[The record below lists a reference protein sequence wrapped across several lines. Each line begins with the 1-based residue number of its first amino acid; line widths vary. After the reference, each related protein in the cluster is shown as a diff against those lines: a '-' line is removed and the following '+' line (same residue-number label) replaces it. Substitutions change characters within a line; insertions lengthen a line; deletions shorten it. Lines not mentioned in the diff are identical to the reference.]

1 LEVLSVHYG
10 ALFGL
15 NIIEGFIVKYFL
27 IAMFWTSPL
36 WANEEDPNWYITH
49 CKNQVE
55 FDKTGDWYK
64 LSVCTSKYVIE
75 KEQRQRQEIRD
86 FIRANP
92 RYMYPGQSLNHCFGK
107 PREMPFERSTV
118 TVGPNGM
125 QASVWYKDTIP
136 AGCYETAGWDN
147 RDD

>member
-1 LEVLSVHYG
+1 MEPSLV
-10 ALFGL
+10 
-15 NIIEGFIVKYFL
+15 NTIEGFIMKYFL

-92 RYMYPGQSLNHCFGK
+92 RYMYPGQSLNRCFGK

>member
-1 LEVLSVHYG
+1 M
-10 ALFGL
+10 
-15 NIIEGFIVKYFL
+15 KYFL
-27 IAMFWTSPL
+27 IAMLWASPL
-36 WANEEDPNWYITH
+36 WANEEDSNWYITH

>member
-1 LEVLSVHYG
+1 M
-10 ALFGL
+10 
-15 NIIEGFIVKYFL
+15 IKYFL
-27 IAMFWTSPL
+27 IAILWTSPL
-36 WANEEDPNWYITH
+36 WANDEDPNWYITH

>member
-1 LEVLSVHYG
+1 
-10 ALFGL
+10 
-15 NIIEGFIVKYFL
+15 VKYFL

>member
-1 LEVLSVHYG
+1 M
-10 ALFGL
+10 
-15 NIIEGFIVKYFL
+15 KYFL

-36 WANEEDPNWYITH
+36 WANEKDPNWYITH

>member
-1 LEVLSVHYG
+1 MEPSLV
-10 ALFGL
+10 
-15 NIIEGFIVKYFL
+15 NTIEGDIMKYFL

>member
-1 LEVLSVHYG
+1 MLW
-10 ALFGL
+10 A
-15 NIIEGFIVKYFL
+15 
-27 IAMFWTSPL
+27 SPL
-36 WANEEDPNWYITH
+36 WANEEDSNWYITH

-92 RYMYPGQSLNHCFGK
+92 RYMYPGQSLNRCFGK

-118 TVGPNGM
+118 SVGPQGM
-125 QASVWYKDTIP
+125 QASVWYKDTLP
-136 AGCYETAGWDN
+136 AGCFETSGWDN
-147 RDD
+147 RDVGK

>member
-1 LEVLSVHYG
+1 M
-10 ALFGL
+10 
-15 NIIEGFIVKYFL
+15 IKYFL
-27 IAMFWTSPL
+27 IAILWTSPL

-92 RYMYPGQSLNHCFGK
+92 RYMYPGQSLNRCFGK

>member
-1 LEVLSVHYG
+1 M
-10 ALFGL
+10 
-15 NIIEGFIVKYFL
+15 KYFL

-92 RYMYPGQSLNHCFGK
+92 RYMYPGQSLNRCFGK

>member
-1 LEVLSVHYG
+1 M
-10 ALFGL
+10 
-15 NIIEGFIVKYFL
+15 KYFL
-27 IAMFWTSPL
+27 IAMLWASPL
-36 WANEEDPNWYITH
+36 WANEEDSNWYITH

-92 RYMYPGQSLNHCFGK
+92 RYMYPGQSLNRCFGK

-118 TVGPNGM
+118 SVGPQGM
-125 QASVWYKDTIP
+125 QASVWYKDTLP
-136 AGCYETAGWDN
+136 AGCFETSGWDN
-147 RDD
+147 RDVGK

>member
-1 LEVLSVHYG
+1 M
-10 ALFGL
+10 
-15 NIIEGFIVKYFL
+15 KYFL
-27 IAMFWTSPL
+27 IAMLWASPL
-36 WANEEDPNWYITH
+36 WANEEDSNWYITH

-55 FDKTGDWYK
+55 FDKTSDWYK

-92 RYMYPGQSLNHCFGK
+92 RYMYPGQSLNRCFGK

>member
-1 LEVLSVHYG
+1 M
-10 ALFGL
+10 
-15 NIIEGFIVKYFL
+15 KYFL

>member
-1 LEVLSVHYG
+1 M
-10 ALFGL
+10 
-15 NIIEGFIVKYFL
+15 KYFL
-27 IAMFWTSPL
+27 IAMLWASPL
-36 WANEEDPNWYITH
+36 WANEEDSNWYITH

-92 RYMYPGQSLNHCFGK
+92 RYMYPGQSLNRCFGK

-118 TVGPNGM
+118 SVGPQRM
-125 QASVWYKDTIP
+125 QASVWYKDTLP
-136 AGCYETAGWDN
+136 AGCFETSGWDN
-147 RDD
+147 RDVGK

>member
-1 LEVLSVHYG
+1 MEPSLV
-10 ALFGL
+10 
-15 NIIEGFIVKYFL
+15 NTIEGFIMKYFL

-36 WANEEDPNWYITH
+36 WANEEDTNWYITH

-92 RYMYPGQSLNHCFGK
+92 RYMYPGQSLNRCFGK

-136 AGCYETAGWDN
+136 AGCYETSGWDN